1 MRYSRLSRLGLAAAG
16 LGPRRSVVEVADG
29 HLRVRM
35 GWAFAADI
43 PLQQVRR
50 AEARTRPVLDC
61 GVHGWRGRWN
71 VNGAFTGLVEVEVDP
86 PVRASAVRFPIMLRE
101 IRFGVDDTDGLLQAL
116 GTAGARP
123 APGAAPTPATSP

>member
-29 HLRVRM
+29 YLRIRM

-43 PLQQVRR
+43 PLHHVRR
-50 AEARTRPVLDC
+50 AAARTRPVLDC

-86 PVRASAVRFPIMLRE
+86 PVRASAVRFPIALRE
-101 IRFGVDDTDGLLQAL
+101 IRFGVDDTDGLLRAL
-116 GTAGARP
+116 GAAGSGP
-123 APGAAPTPATSP
+123 DTIVPAAPVASP

>member
-16 LGPRRSVVEVADG
+16 LGPRRSVVEVAEG
-29 HLRVRM
+29 YLRIRM

-43 PLQQVRR
+43 PLHHVRR
-50 AEARTRPVLDC
+50 AAARTRPVLDC

-86 PVRASAVRFPIMLRE
+86 PIRASAVRFPITLRE
-101 IRFGVDDTDGLLQAL
+101 IRFGVDDTDGLLRAL
-116 GTAGARP
+116 DTARGGPRAM
-123 APGAAPTPATSP
+123 APTAPVASP